1 MFGHIH
7 STKEKLYGLFNL
19 HVQLDDTISG
29 IFLSTLSDRIYDY
42 LDDNPGAKVKD
53 IENQF
58 GTPLE
63 ISQSYISSLDTEEL
77 FKRISAR
84 QLFRRLFII
93 ISISFILGL
102 GFFSACTYKAY
113 LHYKNTIITEI
124 TTETTIEE

>member
-1 MFGHIH
+1 MNNNTEVKKYI
-7 STKEKLYGLFNL
+7 KKIRALLPAFNK
-19 HVQLDDTISG
+19 SER
-29 IFLSTLSDRIYDY
+29 IFLSALSDRIYDY
-42 LDDNPGAKVKD
+42 LDDNPGAKMKD

-84 QLFRRLFII
+84 QLLRRLFII

-124 TTETTIEE
+124 TTETTIEK

>member
-1 MFGHIH
+1 MNNNTEVKKYI
-7 STKEKLYGLFNL
+7 KQIRALLPAFNK
-19 HVQLDDTISG
+19 SER

-84 QLFRRLFII
+84 QLFII